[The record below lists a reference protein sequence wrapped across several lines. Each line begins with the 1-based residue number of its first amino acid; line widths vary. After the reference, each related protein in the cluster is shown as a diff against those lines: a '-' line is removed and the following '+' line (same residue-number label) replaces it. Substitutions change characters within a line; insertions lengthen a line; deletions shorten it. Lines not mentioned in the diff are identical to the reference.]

1 VVDLAKQ
8 WVQEEVGVALDKAW
22 TRLETKTYVGG
33 DGKGGTQ
40 PLPFFLD
47 EVSRGHINHLVVSLH
62 RGRARR

>member
-1 VVDLAKQ
+1 MAKQ

-22 TRLETKTYVGG
+22 ARLETKTYVGG

-47 EVSRGHINHLVVSLH
+47 EVSREHVGAAL
-62 RGRARR
+62 